1 MADELKPK
9 TKFTPVG
16 ELAVDVVARG
26 DAEIAI
32 AQPMEVLP
40 QPGVGL
46 VGLLPEELQDPPNF
60 LFSAAVTTAA
70 KDPVGGRGFIQFLS
84 GAEAAPLFKA
94 NGINPG

>member
-40 QPGVGL
+40 QPGVEL

-70 KDPVGGRGFIQFLS
+70 KDPVGGRGFIQCLS
-84 GAEAAPLFKA
+84 GAEAAALFKA